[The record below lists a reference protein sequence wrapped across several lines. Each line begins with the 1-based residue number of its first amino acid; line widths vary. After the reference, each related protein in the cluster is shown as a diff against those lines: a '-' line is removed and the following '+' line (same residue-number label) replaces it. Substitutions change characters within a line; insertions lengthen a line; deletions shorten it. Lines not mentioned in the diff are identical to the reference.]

1 MDRSALRSPLKKV
14 GAGVP
19 VNNYGFT
26 SATEA
31 EASFTA
37 LYKEHN
43 FMNQLMDF
51 GQPAISEWTFSIY
64 ISSSGGVTGDYI
76 DFGSPRYE
84 DTAGESKGA
93 TFEIRDTFGLTQ
105 TSKWITSSEVDG
117 LAFISA
123 AGTGVYALGNKYPI
137 HFNPG
142 LAGLE
147 IPSLAMD
154 EFAYLLMENDKYKQV
169 AYEGGK
175 LKFASSSCDPFS
187 LPSLFFRI
195 DQKYIELHPLDY
207 LAFNS
212 QGQCSFA
219 LETTTR
225 DYWTFGS
232 MALNYMYTIYRHYE
246 GAEPDTVT
254 LIPTLVDG
262 EQMKTEV

>member
-1 MDRSALRSPLKKV
+1 MS
-14 GAGVP
+14 
-19 VNNYGFT
+19 
-26 SATEA
+26 
-31 EASFTA
+31 
-37 LYKEHN
+37 
-43 FMNQLMDF
+43 QLMDF

-64 ISSSGGVTGDYI
+64 LSSRAGTTGDFI
-76 DFGSPRYE
+76 DFGTPRYE

-105 TSKWITSSEVDG
+105 TSKWITSSDVDG
-117 LAFISA
+117 LAFMSV
-123 AGTGVYALGNKYPI
+123 AGAGVYALGNKYPI

-142 LAGLE
+142 IAGLE

-154 EFAYLLMENDKYKQV
+154 EFANLLMENDKYEQIT
-169 AYEGGK
+169 YEGGE
-175 LKFASSSCDPFS
+175 LKFTSSSCDPFS

-212 QGQCSFA
+212 EGQCSLA
-219 LETTTR
+219 VEAATR

-232 MALNYMYTIYRHYE
+232 MALNHMYTIFRHFE
-246 GAEPDTVT
+246 VAESDTVT

-262 EQMKTEV
+262 QQLKTEVKTNLSWP